1 MPQIPAGW
9 KETTLGDIVEIV
21 GWWTPKTFEPQYWNW
36 NIPWLSV
43 VDFNNDNRR
52 VYYTEKS
59 ITEEGLKNSST
70 KILNEWDL
78 IISAR
83 WTVWALA
90 QLKRDMAFNQSCYG
104 IKQLD
109 GVSDKNFLFY
119 LLKNSISFLSRNVH
133 WAVFDTITRE
143 TFDII
148 PIHLPPLPEQ
158 QAIAAVLSSF
168 DDKIELLRAENQTL
182 EQMGQELFKER
193 FGAPQPPKGGAHFS
207 HPAEESAH
215 SGALGAEGKSPSGVV
230 GAEKKSSSGV
240 LGAEG
245 KSPSG
250 DLGASL
256 PEGWRVGKLGEM
268 GTIICWKTPSKNN
281 WDFFWW
287 NIPFIKIPD
296 MHWNLFI
303 LKTEDSLTEEGA
315 DSQKNKYISEW
326 AICVSCIATV
336 GLVSLTTKSSQTNQQ
351 INSIIPKF
359 DNYREYLY
367 YSLASMKNELLAIGA
382 WWSAT
387 LNINTTT
394 FSNILIII
402 PDQETLSKFDL
413 VIKPL
418 FNKIRANSEQIQT
431 LSATRDQLL
440 PKLMSGE
447 VRVEF

>member
-1 MPQIPAGW
+1 MPQLPAGW
-9 KETTLGDIVEIV
+9 EETTLGEVVEIV
-21 GWWTPKTFEPQYWNW
+21 GWWTPKTSEPQYWNW

-193 FGAPQPPKGGAHFS
+193 FGKW
-207 HPAEESAH
+207 
-215 SGALGAEGKSPSGVV
+215 KV
-230 GAEKKSSSGV
+230 GDE
-240 LGAEG
+240 
-245 KSPSG
+245 
-250 DLGASL
+250 L
-256 PEGWRVGKLGEM
+256 PEGCRVGKLGEIISLQWWFVHNINLAGWEKTKIAKM
-268 GTIICWKTPSKNN
+268 WVVDGKVFFNRNSVIWYPDIIPEKYKLEEWDLIICTRDVTQDRLVIWNVALVPDDLAKFWLYAWSNTWIVKTSFYK
-281 WDFFWW
+281 
-287 NIPFIKIPD
+287 
-296 MHWNLFI
+296 LFLFLLFRSRNFRNHI
-303 LKTEDSLTEEGA
+303 IQSAKGSTIVMITQDAFL
-315 DSQKNKYISEW
+315 Y
-326 AICVSCIATV
+326 
-336 GLVSLTTKSSQTNQQ
+336 TN
-351 INSIIPKF
+351 
-359 DNYREYLY
+359 
-367 YSLASMKNELLAIGA
+367 
-382 WWSAT
+382 
-387 LNINTTT
+387 
-394 FSNILIII
+394 III

-418 FNKIRANSEQIQT
+418 FNKIKQNSEQIQT

>member
-1 MPQIPAGW
+1 MKQLPAGW

-21 GWWTPKTFEPQYWNW
+21 GWWTPKTSEPQYWNW

-52 VYYTEKS
+52 VYYTEKT

-193 FGAPQPPKGGAHFS
+193 FGKW
-207 HPAEESAH
+207 
-215 SGALGAEGKSPSGVV
+215 KV
-230 GAEKKSSSGV
+230 GDV
-240 LGAEG
+240 
-245 KSPSG
+245 
-250 DLGASL
+250 L
-256 PEGWRVGKLGEM
+256 PEGWRVGKLGEIWIQITQKVKEESDRVVLSAVNT
-268 GTIICWKTPSKNN
+268 GNLVLSEEYFSKQVYSNSISKYIVCN
-281 WDFFWW
+281 KWDFAYNPARINIWSIWRNSYW
-287 NIPFIKIPD
+287 NGAVSPVYVVFRSK
-296 MHWNLFI
+296 
-303 LKTEDSLTEEGA
+303 EGFGRFLEYIFKSRKFNDHVA
-315 DSQKNKYISEW
+315 KYSNWSVRQALNYDWFSRFE
-326 AICVSCIATV
+326 
-336 GLVSLTTKSSQTNQQ
+336 L
-351 INSIIPKF
+351 IIPWNDILVKF
-359 DNYREYLY
+359 N
-367 YSLASMKNELLAIGA
+367 N
-382 WWSAT
+382 T
-387 LNINTTT
+387 LQV
-394 FSNILIII
+394 F
-402 PDQETLSKFDL
+402 EKK
-413 VIKPL
+413 IKRNL
-418 FNKIRANSEQIQT
+418 EQIQS

>member
-1 MPQIPAGW
+1 MKQLPAGW

-21 GWWTPKTFEPQYWNW
+21 GWWTPKTSEPQYWNW

-52 VYYTEKS
+52 VYYTEKT

-119 LLKNSISFLSRNVH
+119 LLKNSIGFLSRNVH

-193 FGAPQPPKGGAHFS
+193 FGKW
-207 HPAEESAH
+207 
-215 SGALGAEGKSPSGVV
+215 KV
-230 GAEKKSSSGV
+230 GDE
-240 LGAEG
+240 
-245 KSPSG
+245 
-250 DLGASL
+250 L

-268 GTIICWKTPSKNN
+268 GTVICWKTPSKNN
-281 WDFFWW
+281 SDFFWW

-336 GLVSLTTKSSQTNQQ
+336 GLVSLTIKSSQTNQQ

-367 YSLASMKNELLAIGA
+367 YSLVWMKNELLAIGA

-394 FSNILIII
+394 FSNISIII

>member
-9 KETTLGDIVEIV
+9 KETTLGKLLDVKHGFAFKWDYISDKDNGNVLLTPWNFAIWGGWKDWKKFYNWEIPISYILKWWEIV
-21 GWWTPKTFEPQYWNW
+21 ITMTDLSKDWDTLGFPAIVPIDDKRVFLHNQRIWLVEFISDNLDLKYCFYKLKTNEYQKYIVNTASWSTVRHTSPDK
-36 NIPWLSV
+36 I
-43 VDFNNDNRR
+43 
-52 VYYTEKS
+52 KS
-59 ITEEGLKNSST
+59 FI
-70 KILNEWDL
+70 
-78 IISAR
+78 
-83 WTVWALA
+83 
-90 QLKRDMAFNQSCYG
+90 F
-104 IKQLD
+104 
-109 GVSDKNFLFY
+109 
-119 LLKNSISFLSRNVH
+119 
-133 WAVFDTITRE
+133 
-143 TFDII
+143 
-148 PIHLPPLPEQ
+148 HLPPLPEQ

-193 FGAPQPPKGGAHFS
+193 FGKW
-207 HPAEESAH
+207 
-215 SGALGAEGKSPSGVV
+215 KV
-230 GAEKKSSSGV
+230 GDE
-240 LGAEG
+240 
-245 KSPSG
+245 
-250 DLGASL
+250 L

-268 GTIICWKTPSKNN
+268 GTVICWKTPSKNN
-281 WDFFWW
+281 SDFFWW

-336 GLVSLTTKSSQTNQQ
+336 GLVSLTIKSSQTNQQ

-367 YSLASMKNELLAIGA
+367 YSLVWMKNELLAIGA

-394 FSNILIII
+394 FSNISIII

>member
-1 MPQIPAGW
+1 MTQIPAGW
-9 KETTLGDIVEIV
+9 EETTLQLCTLPVQEKISLTQVSEDNYISTENMLPNI
-21 GWWTPKTFEPQYWNW
+21 WWVVISSGLP
-36 NIPWLSV
+36 NI
-43 VDFNNDNRR
+43 N
-52 VYYTEKS
+52 S
-59 ITEEGLKNSST
+59 ITKFQ
-70 KILNEWDL
+70 KWDILFSNIRTYFRKLWY
-78 IISAR
+78 A
-83 WTVWALA
+83 T
-90 QLKRDMAFNQSCYG
+90 FTG
-104 IKQLD
+104 
-109 GVSDKNFLFY
+109 GVSNDVLVFRGNYSKIYSKFLFY
-119 LLKNSISFLSRNVH
+119 RLSDNSF
-133 WAVFDTITRE
+133 FDYTIKTSKWTKMPRWDKE
-143 TFDII
+143 AIWNF

-193 FGAPQPPKGGAHFS
+193 FGKW
-207 HPAEESAH
+207 
-215 SGALGAEGKSPSGVV
+215 KV
-230 GAEKKSSSGV
+230 GDE
-240 LGAEG
+240 
-245 KSPSG
+245 
-250 DLGASL
+250 L
-256 PEGWRVGKLGEM
+256 PEDWRVGKLGEM
-268 GTIICWKTPSKNN
+268 GTVICWKTPSKNN
-281 WDFFWW
+281 SDFFWW

-367 YSLASMKNELLAIGA
+367 YSLVWMKNELLAIGA

-394 FSNILIII
+394 FSNISIII

>member
-1 MPQIPAGW
+1 MKQLPAGW
-9 KETTLGDIVEIV
+9 EETTLGDIVEIV
-21 GWWTPKTFEPQYWNW
+21 GWWTPKTSEPQYWNW

-52 VYYTEKS
+52 VYYTEKT

-193 FGAPQPPKGGAHFS
+193 FGKW
-207 HPAEESAH
+207 
-215 SGALGAEGKSPSGVV
+215 KV
-230 GAEKKSSSGV
+230 GDK
-240 LGAEG
+240 
-245 KSPSG
+245 
-250 DLGASL
+250 L
-256 PEGWRVGKLGEM
+256 PEGWRVGELGEIISLQWWFVHNINLAGWEKTKIAKM
-268 GTIICWKTPSKNN
+268 WVVDGKVFFNRNSVIWYPDIIPEKYKLEEWDLIICTRDVTQDRLVIWNVALVPDDLAKFWLYAWSNTWIVKTSFHK
-281 WDFFWW
+281 
-287 NIPFIKIPD
+287 
-296 MHWNLFI
+296 LFLFLLFRSRNFRNHI
-303 LKTEDSLTEEGA
+303 IQSAKGSTIVMITQDAFL
-315 DSQKNKYISEW
+315 Y
-326 AICVSCIATV
+326 
-336 GLVSLTTKSSQTNQQ
+336 TN
-351 INSIIPKF
+351 
-359 DNYREYLY
+359 
-367 YSLASMKNELLAIGA
+367 
-382 WWSAT
+382 
-387 LNINTTT
+387 
-394 FSNILIII
+394 III

-418 FNKIRANSEQIQT
+418 FNKIRANSEQIQS

-440 PKLMSGE
+440 PKLMSWE
-447 VRVEF
+447 MRVEF

>member
-1 MPQIPAGW
+1 MKQLPAGW

-21 GWWTPKTFEPQYWNW
+21 GWWTPKTSEPQYWNW

-52 VYYTEKS
+52 VYYTEKT

-193 FGAPQPPKGGAHFS
+193 FGKWKVGDELPQ
-207 HPAEESAH
+207 
-215 SGALGAEGKSPSGVV
+215 
-230 GAEKKSSSGV
+230 
-240 LGAEG
+240 
-245 KSPSG
+245 
-250 DLGASL
+250 
-256 PEGWRVGKLGEM
+256 GWRVGKLGEEFDVSIGRTPPRAESEWFSNKPIGKKWISIKDM
-268 GTIICWKTPSKNN
+268 VNSWIYIFNTSEFLTDEAIAKFNIPIIPNNTTILSFKMTVGKLAITTEDMLSNEAIAHFKLKSNSLLSSEFIYCYLSNLDFNSLWSTSSIVTAINSTIIKE
-281 WDFFWW
+281 
-287 NIPFIKIPD
+287 
-296 MHWNLFI
+296 L
-303 LKTEDSLTEEGA
+303 
-315 DSQKNKYISEW
+315 
-326 AICVSCIATV
+326 SC
-336 GLVSLTTKSSQTNQQ
+336 
-351 INSIIPKF
+351 
-359 DNYREYLY
+359 
-367 YSLASMKNELLAIGA
+367 
-382 WWSAT
+382 
-387 LNINTTT
+387 
-394 FSNILIII
+394 II

-431 LSATRDQLL
+431 LSSTRDQLL

>member
-1 MPQIPAGW
+1 MPQVPTGW
-9 KETTLGDIVEIV
+9 EETTLGEVVDIIMGQSPKWETYNEKGEGIPFYQWITEFWEKFVRIKTYSSEPIKIVEPNTILFSV
-21 GWWTPKTFEPQYWNW
+21 RAPVWKINITKHKACIGRWNA
-36 NIPWLSV
+36 WL
-43 VDFNNDNRR
+43 FM
-52 VYYTEKS
+52 
-59 ITEEGLKNSST
+59 KN
-70 KILNEWDL
+70 KE
-78 IISAR
+78 
-83 WTVWALA
+83 
-90 QLKRDMAFNQSCYG
+90 QE
-104 IKQLD
+104 
-109 GVSDKNFLFY
+109 FLFY
-119 LLKNSISFLSRNVH
+119 LLKYLEKQFLNRSSGT
-133 WAVFDTITRE
+133 VFDSINRTEIE
-143 TFDII
+143 NF
-148 PIHLPPLPEQ
+148 PIQLPPLPEQ

-193 FGAPQPPKGGAHFS
+193 FEAPQPPKGGAYFS
-207 HPAEESAH
+207 QPAEDSAH
-215 SGALGAEGKSPSGVV
+215 SGIL
-230 GAEKKSSSGV
+230 GAEKKSSSEV
-240 LGAEG
+240 VGAEG

-268 GTIICWKTPSKNN
+268 GIIICWKTPSKNN

-367 YSLASMKNELLAIGA
+367 YSLVWMKNELLAIGA

-394 FSNILIII
+394 FSNISIII
-402 PDQETLSKFDL
+402 PDQETLYKFDL

-440 PKLMSGE
+440 PKLMSWE

>member
-1 MPQIPAGW
+1 MTQIPAGW
-9 KETTLGDIVEIV
+9 EETTLGKACIVMSWSTPSTKEELYRDWDISWI
-21 GWWTPKTFEPQYWNW
+21 TPKD
-36 NIPWLSV
+36 LS
-43 VDFNNDNRR
+43 NYNER
-52 VYYTEKS
+52 Y
-59 ITEEGLKNSST
+59 ITEGERNITEAWVKNSSAQILPPNT
-70 KILNEWDL
+70 ILFSSRAPIWYVAIAKKELTTNQGFKNIICDEKESHYLFFYYWLKYRSEYIEKISSGSTFTEA
-78 IISAR
+78 SAAIMR
-83 WTVWALA
+83 SL
-90 QLKRDMAFNQSCYG
+90 
-104 IKQLD
+104 
-109 GVSDKNFLFY
+109 
-119 LLKNSISFLSRNVH
+119 
-133 WAVFDTITRE
+133 
-143 TFDII
+143 

-193 FGAPQPPKGGAHFS
+193 FGKW
-207 HPAEESAH
+207 
-215 SGALGAEGKSPSGVV
+215 KV
-230 GAEKKSSSGV
+230 GDE
-240 LGAEG
+240 
-245 KSPSG
+245 
-250 DLGASL
+250 L

-281 WDFFWW
+281 SDFFWW

-359 DNYREYLY
+359 DDYREYLY

-394 FSNILIII
+394 FSNISIII

-418 FNKIRANSEQIQT
+418 FNKIRTNSEQIQT
-431 LSATRDQLL
+431 LLATRDQLL